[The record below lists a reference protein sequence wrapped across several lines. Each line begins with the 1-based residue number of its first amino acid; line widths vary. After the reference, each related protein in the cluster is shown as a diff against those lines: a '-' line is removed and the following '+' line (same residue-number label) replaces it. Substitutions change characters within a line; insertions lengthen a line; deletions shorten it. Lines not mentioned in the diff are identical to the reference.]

1 VRISPKGRL
10 RDGQLHFSRNLRENA
25 NARGIWQ
32 QWPWSADPILRV
44 GFSLSSARERE
55 RERERVAWR
64 GSRAE
69 LAGER
74 GRQEEEKGWG
84 GKRMASFAG
93 HAKQPEV
100 RAVAAAAAAV
110 AATPTTDLGYIP
122 ALPTP

>member
-44 GFSLSSARERE
+44 GFSVERERE
-55 RERERVAWR
+55 RERERGRLGEGR
-64 GSRAE
+64 GQGWQA
-69 LAGER
+69 R
-74 GRQEEEKGWG
+74 GG
-84 GKRMASFAG
+84 GRKRKRRGGMASFAG

-100 RAVAAAAAAV
+100 RAVAAAAATA

>member
-1 VRISPKGRL
+1 MAVVCGPYFKGWFFGR
-10 RDGQLHFSRNLRENA
+10 
-25 NARGIWQ
+25 
-32 QWPWSADPILRV
+32 
-44 GFSLSSARERE
+44 ARERE
-55 RERERVAWR
+55 RERAARR
-64 GSRAE
+64 GSRPG

-74 GRQEEEKGWG
+74 GWQEEEEEGWG

-100 RAVAAAAAAV
+100 RAVAAAAATA